1 MAAKLFRLDLYEAIE
16 GKVTFLTEFV
26 FLGTQ
31 IYDRFSRFNVRRWHH
46 KNPKENV
53 SINDV
58 KGWMPFILEWNF
70 TFIKRFGV
78 VIIAWQVRDKCVR
91 LQTSHIRTI
100 LRHCKFQYPQ
110 NHLKVYFDLPLKQCY
125 YLSKLT
131 TPRTRVLLVMSTH
144 QIISPRGDDCGVLS
158 TRHLDWFWN

>member
-1 MAAKLFRLDLYEAIE
+1 MAAKLFRLDFYEAIE
-16 GKVTFLTEFV
+16 GRVTFLTEFV

-31 IYDRFSRFNVRRWHH
+31 IYDRFSRFNVRRSHH

-78 VIIAWQVRDKCVR
+78 VIIAWQLRDKCVR

-110 NHLKVYFDLPLKQCY
+110 NHLKVYFDLPLPM
-125 YLSKLT
+125 LS
-131 TPRTRVLLVMSTH
+131 S
-144 QIISPRGDDCGVLS
+144 QGVLWS
-158 TRHLDWFWN
+158 SSETMLLPFKTNNS